1 MFGVVLWS
9 DSSDQK
15 AVIWCED
22 HGDLAFYRQTSSQ
35 KGPSL
40 DVGDWVQFDLVT
52 KRNQRM
58 ATNPKLVKH
67 GICPD
72 LPDVLLHA
80 GDAKLRQTQADPASS
95 AKVVPFARA
104 TGRKEEAGV
113 LVKAYPA

>member
-22 HGDLAFYRQTSSQ
+22 HGDLAFYRQTGRQ

-52 KRNQRM
+52 ERNQRM

-67 GICPD
+67 GICPS
-72 LPDVLLHA
+72 LPDVLRNA
-80 GDAKLRQTQADPASS
+80 GGAKSRPTPAEPAPS
-95 AKVVPFARA
+95 AKVVPFSRA
-104 TGRKEEAGV
+104 AERKKEGGA
-113 LVKAYPA
+113 LTKAYPA